1 MASGV
6 YAKVD
11 VSSAS
16 TWTTVV
22 APPAAG
28 VKVATVTLCNR
39 TGSNLSVRLALA
51 ATTSVTDSD
60 VIEYDT
66 TIPANGVLERTGIG
80 KNDKKCIRSCFEGVA
95 TASKEFEKVRI
106 FG

>member
-66 TIPANGVLERTGIG
+66 TIPANGVLERTGIVLDTSNG
-80 KNDKKCIRSCFEGVA
+80 LQVYASAAGLTAVA
-95 TASKEFEKVRI
+95 YGI
-106 FG
+106 DG

>member
-66 TIPANGVLERTGIG
+66 TIPANGVLERTGIVLDTSNG
-80 KNDKKCIRSCFEGVA
+80 LQVYASSAGLTAVA
-95 TASKEFEKVRI
+95 YGI
-106 FG
+106 DG

>member
-66 TIPANGVLERTGIG
+66 TIPANGVLERTGIVLDTNNG
-80 KNDKKCIRSCFEGVA
+80 LQVYASAAGLTAVA
-95 TASKEFEKVRI
+95 YGI
-106 FG
+106 DG

>member
-28 VKVATVTLCNR
+28 VKVTTATLCNR
-39 TGSNLSVRLALA
+39 TGSSLKVRLALA

-66 TIPANGVLERTGIG
+66 TIPANGVLERTGIVLDTSNG
-80 KNDKKCIRSCFEGVA
+80 LQVYASAAGL
-95 TASKEFEKVRI
+95 TAI
-106 FG
+106 AYGIDG